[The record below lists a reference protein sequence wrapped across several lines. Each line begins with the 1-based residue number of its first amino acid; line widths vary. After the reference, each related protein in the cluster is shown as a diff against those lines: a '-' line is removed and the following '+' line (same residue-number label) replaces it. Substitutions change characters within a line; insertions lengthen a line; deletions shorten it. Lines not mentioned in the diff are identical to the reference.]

1 MIKPRLIKKREVIN
15 REQEQTSKR
24 ERKEQPVVKKTV
36 NIVVEWL
43 ENQRNRTQDPRK
55 AFAALFTQPQEQE

>member
-24 ERKEQPVVKKTV
+24 EPKEQPVVKKTV